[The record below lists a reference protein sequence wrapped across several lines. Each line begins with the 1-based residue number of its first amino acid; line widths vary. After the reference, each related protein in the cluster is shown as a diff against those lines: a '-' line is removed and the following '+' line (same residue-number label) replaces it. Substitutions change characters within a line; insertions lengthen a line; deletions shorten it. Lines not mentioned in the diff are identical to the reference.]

1 MIRENKNNIFL
12 PKSSKEKPIRSY
24 ILREKSEELPLTEWT
39 DEDLMLAF
47 GEGNEDA
54 FVEIVNRYEKQIF
67 NYMYRMVHNWH
78 IAEDLTQEVFM
89 ALVNNANRYHPSA
102 KFSTY
107 LYTIASNIISKEWNK
122 QSRRPKFFSLSQWL
136 IGDKNNDDPENGNP
150 SEFLADKSLD
160 ILKQAECKEISEAIN
175 EALKKIPPHQRE
187 AFVLRRFLELSYEEI
202 AEILDIPVGT
212 VKTRVLRAERAL
224 RPFLSQFRDY
234 LG

>member
-1 MIRENKNNIFL
+1 MRVKRENIL
-12 PKSSKEKPIRSY
+12 PFEDSKENFSKSY
-24 ILREKSEELPLTEWT
+24 VLREKSRELPLSEWT

-47 GEGNEDA
+47 GDGNEEA
-54 FVEIVNRYEKQIF
+54 FVEIVSRYEKQIF

-89 ALVNNANRYHPSA
+89 ALVNNATRYHPSA

-107 LYTIASNIISKEWNK
+107 IYTIASNIISKEWNK
-122 QSRRPKFFSLSQWL
+122 QNRRPKFFSLSQWL
-136 IGDKNNDDPENGNP
+136 SGEKNNEDIEKGNP
-150 SEFLADKSLD
+150 IEHLADSNFD
-160 ILKQAECKEISEAIN
+160 ILKQTACKEISEAVN

-202 AEILDIPVGT
+202 ADILDIPVGT

-224 RPFLSQFRDY
+224 RPFLSQFRDH
-234 LG
+234 LK